1 MQKLR
6 LSKSSSLKVLLIG
19 NGVKAPLVP
28 RGAPYMCPPTRPEPM
43 TKTDQVPRKTTTM
56 KTTTMKTT
64 TTKTTM
70 IKTTTKKTMT
80 TRRQQQGHEM
90 SYIGGFNGILS

>member
-1 MQKLR
+1 
-6 LSKSSSLKVLLIG
+6 
-19 NGVKAPLVP
+19 
-28 RGAPYMCPPTRPEPM
+28 MCPPTRPEPM

-64 TTKTTM
+64 TTKTTKT
-70 IKTTTKKTMT
+70 KTTTTTKTMTKKTMT